1 MKIGNQV
8 RKIFLLIGASFQDV
22 ESRVQKTHFLQYQNQ
37 KRMIQKYPA
46 PAAVIMQY
54 TGLTQVTGNEPST
67 YACVGTKDNIASYR
81 SVEYYI
87 ARLESAGTNAEVE
100 VFKGLSHGFG
110 LGDGTV
116 AEGWIDHAVSF
127 WEENSNT

>member
-1 MKIGNQV
+1 M
-8 RKIFLLIGASFQDV
+8 
-22 ESRVQKTHFLQYQNQ
+22 QKTHFLQYQNQ

-54 TGLTQVTGNEPST
+54 TGLTQVNGNEPST